1 MIKNINIGTQK
12 LFYDIGFDLDQ
23 TCLTHQ
29 MVFLKE
35 FVLKLILNKNQ
46 QTLKKHEKKL
56 SLLSVK
62 AAQQFEN
69 DVRFK
74 FISNI

>member
-12 LFYDIGFDLDQ
+12 LFYDIGSDLDQ
-23 TCLTHQ
+23 TCLTHH

-46 QTLKKHEKKL
+46 QTLKKHEKKKL

-62 AAQQFEN
+62 AAQQFE
-69 DVRFK
+69 K
-74 FISNI
+74 CCSLQIYI